1 MTELTSAGM
10 TNIKRT
16 NTAELRRLFS
26 SINLLLDEG
35 YNHKQICAHLNSKG
49 ITIPYAQYRAIMT
62 RLRRESEASKM
73 LLASRIQVTPE
84 KKILESR
91 TIQEARSLKTVED
104 LNKTGKEKKFTWNPG
119 SEIEKW

>member
-16 NTAELRRLFS
+16 NTAELRRLFTN
-26 SINLLLDEG
+26 INLLLDEG

-62 RLRRESEASKM
+62 RLRRESEASKIV
-73 LLASRIQVTPE
+73 LASMHQVTSE
-84 KKILESR
+84 KKIVDRR
-91 TIQEARSLKTVED
+91 TKQEARPLRTVED
-104 LNKTGKEKKFTWNPG
+104 LNEIDEEKKFIWNPG
-119 SEIEKW
+119 SQIEKW

>member
-16 NTAELRRLFS
+16 NTAELRRLFA

-62 RLRRESEASKM
+62 RLRRESEAAKILNAPM
-73 LLASRIQVTPE
+73 LQATPE
-84 KKILESR
+84 KKIQESL
-91 TIQEARSLKTVED
+91 TIPEARSLKTMED
-104 LNKTGKEKKFTWNPG
+104 LNDIGKDKKFTWNPG
-119 SEIEKW
+119 SEIDRW